1 MAFPSHRSDYGA
13 GRLLLGL
20 IGFDL
25 IGVVLELLRERPGAL
40 LAFALLRF
48 ESLLAP
54 LLAFLVG
61 ADELLESIKHARF
74 LK

>member
-25 IGVVLELLRERPGAL
+25 IGIVLELLREPPGPL

-48 ESLLAP
+48 ESLLAA
-54 LLAFLVG
+54 LLAVLVG
-61 ADELLESIKHARF
+61 ADKLPESIEHASF
-74 LK
+74 L